1 MRIGWTVVALA
12 AVALGGC
19 QSPGA
24 SEGAVVTEPASSLA
38 EVAVGEPFTLAPGD
52 AARVTGTDLAVRFVG
67 VDGDSRCP
75 VDVTCVWEGDAAV
88 VIETEL
94 GEARQSWRLHTPGE
108 SVGPRT
114 AGVGGLVLELV
125 GLAPA
130 PRSEAPIGPD
140 AYRATLT
147 ARPAAD

>member
-1 MRIGWTVVALA
+1 MRLFAALGWETVSALDETFA
-12 AVALGGC
+12 LKAGAVAALRDQDLLIAFRG
-19 QSPGA
+19 
-24 SEGAVVTEPASSLA
+24 
-38 EVAVGEPFTLAPGD
+38 VAT
-52 AARVTGTDLAVRFVG
+52 
-67 VDGDSRCP
+67 DSRCP

-94 GEARQSWRLHTPGE
+94 REARQSWLLHAPGE

-114 AGVGGLVLELV
+114 ASVGGLVLELV

-147 ARPAAD
+147 VGPAGD